1 MLIIDRCA
9 RLGKQL
15 SLWLESDLTLS
26 KQEAKS
32 LAQRLLD
39 KEFILSVNNSSA
51 FKDDTD
57 ALFTLQS
64 VDEQDG
70 QSVLGAQTDTS
81 KTSRR
86 SELWSLN
93 PAEIVKQLSAQLFGG
108 QASSAEDVRAVARVV
123 RSNRVARAGRSAA
136 AKGGEEVLAVTV
148 KGGDRLAVHRV
159 RVVHGTYSIT
169 KTWQSEELKM
179 VDVDDDN
186 VRSVL
191 FIYMSKSTVPNRR

>member
-1 MLIIDRCA
+1 
-9 RLGKQL
+9 
-15 SLWLESDLTLS
+15 LTLS

-57 ALFTLQS
+57 ALFALQS

-108 QASSAEDVRAVARVV
+108 QASTAEDVRAVARVV

-186 VRSVL
+186 VRGVL
-191 FIYMSKSTVPNRR
+191 FILCPSRP